1 MSDSASTED
10 RSYDD
15 SYDEFESPLMRQLRL
30 EAYGIDIGQHSW
42 VTVKELREDIPR
54 LELSPASRLLDLGC
68 GPCGPLAFIVGL
80 VRCQG
85 IGMDVSAKA
94 MTAARTR
101 AASLGIDDL
110 LELHEA
116 DMNEAMPF
124 QSGSFDVVM
133 SLDAILHLRDRLA
146 VFREVARVLRPRGKL
161 YFTDAG
167 VITGPISNEEIR
179 LRAAHGYTQF
189 TPSGSNERTLERAG
203 FQLIDRNDRTSS
215 LLENATGRLA
225 ARLAHRAEVE
235 QVEGKAPFERQQRY
249 LETIAEL
256 SRRGA
261 LSRMMY
267 LAESRAMS

>member
-1 MSDSASTED
+1 MSDSATSED
-10 RSYDD
+10 ESYDD
-15 SYDEFESPLMRQLRL
+15 SYDDFESPLMGQLGL
-30 EAYGIDIGQHSW
+30 EAYGIDMGQPSW
-42 VTVKELREDIPR
+42 GTVKELREDIPR

-225 ARLAHRAEVE
+225 ARLAPPEGAQHG
-235 QVEGKAPFERQQRY
+235 EGKTPLKRRACARV
-249 LETIAEL
+249 TI
-256 SRRGA
+256 RKDRHQTGG
-261 LSRMMY
+261 
-267 LAESRAMS
+267 